1 MTQPVRHA
9 PVAVASDNVSM
20 AFGQR
25 FKMPVEVQIARCAN
39 ALVDVDGLLQPT
51 GKRRSHDR
59 AGMFSRRNE
68 VP

>member
-1 MTQPVRHA
+1 
-9 PVAVASDNVSM
+9 M